1 MGIIDNIKDLFGK
14 KPPLAETGEAYG
26 SIGSLMKEISAIND
40 DLTNL
45 KGTDIY
51 SKMQNDPDVKIGL
64 LIKSGGVLSRGWEL
78 SPGLD
83 EEEPDYN
90 LAVEQMEFVESVFS
104 KMPGSLDDVL
114 ECMLEDALGCG
125 VSIAEKN
132 YQISDGKV
140 GYASI
145 KSKDPKYF
153 TFEYDSFMNLTG
165 LKQTINLGTKQL
177 DPLKFLY
184 FGNNPKYGEIAGTS
198 DLRSAYKYWWA
209 KDKLTQWMLIH
220 AEKYAMP
227 TAKGT
232 YAQGLG
238 PDQQAEVLRV
248 LERIKT
254 ETALLVPDSV
264 GVELLETKNSAQS
277 IYLPL
282 LEWCGKQI
290 IRSILGQT
298 LTTDEGARSG
308 SLALGQ
314 VHQEILGL
322 YIKKLQRNIEEF
334 VNEQIIRD
342 LIDYNWPVRYYPNF
356 MLNLDEKD
364 INILADVMFRLTQA
378 SIVDPGESWIRE
390 YLGIPDKP
398 EDTVR
403 PMNPNDTEDNDND
416 AA

>member
-1 MGIIDNIKDLFGK
+1 VGIIANIKDLFGR
-14 KPPLAETGEAYG
+14 KPPIVETAEAYG
-26 SIGSLMKEISAIND
+26 SIGSLIKEISAIDD

-45 KGTDIY
+45 KGADIY
-51 SKMQNDPDVKIGL
+51 KKMQNDPDVKIGL
-64 LIKSGGVLSRGWEL
+64 LIKTGGVLSQGWDL

-83 EEEPDYN
+83 EEEPEYN
-90 LAVEQMEFVESVFS
+90 LAVEQMDYVQSVFDA
-104 KMPGSLDDVL
+104 MPGSLDDVL

-132 YQISDGKV
+132 YRISDGKV
-140 GYASI
+140 SYSSI
-145 KSKDPKYF
+145 KTKDPAYF
-153 TFEYDSFMNLTG
+153 KFVYDDYMNLVG
-165 LKQTINLGTKQL
+165 LKQQVNAGSKEL
-177 DPLKFLY
+177 DPSKFIYLGY
-184 FGNNPKYGEIAGTS
+184 NAKYGEIAGIS

-232 YAQGLG
+232 YAHGLG
-238 PDQQAEVLRV
+238 AEQQVEILRV

-264 GVELLETKNSAQS
+264 GIELLEAKNSAQS

-314 VHQEILGL
+314 VHQNILGI

-342 LIDYNWPVRYYPNF
+342 LIDYNWAVRHYPNF
-356 MLNLDEKD
+356 MLRLDEKD
-364 INILADVMFRLTQA
+364 INRLADVMFRLTQA
-378 SIVDPGESWIRE
+378 AIVDPGESWIRE

-398 EDTVR
+398 DDVPTVDIPED
-403 PMNPNDTEDNDND
+403 DDND